1 MERPTLASC
10 ILPVTLKKVRRS
22 LRHLEKDGE
31 AGAHW
36 CFYMIPIQFIDE
48 VSHVE
53 INVHSRLVV
62 NGPGAALCTRLEML
76 MALVCIIWMNVH
88 SQLVVD
94 GFGVVLL
101 RLEVLT

>member
-1 MERPTLASC
+1 MNC
-10 ILPVTLKKVRRS
+10 IELNANSWL
-22 LRHLEKDGE
+22 L
-31 AGAHW
+31 
-36 CFYMIPIQFIDE
+36 
-48 VSHVE
+48 
-53 INVHSRLVV
+53 V

-76 MALVCIIWMNVH
+76 MAPVCIIAMNVH